1 MSLFE
6 VMIMTHFNLKSVS
19 VNSLPSF
26 WAKLGYSQIK
36 IDHFADSLLKLQIR
50 IGVHLIYK
58 CWTDTTPYSALCTA
72 HRVMNE
78 AWKQKMTCF
87 CVCSTGHF
95 CSFVIHFI
103 CVWRFS
109 WNYILFSNFSC
120 RFLNPNYSFPIWIL
134 STGCLTLK
142 CFF

>member
-1 MSLFE
+1 MPGIL
-6 VMIMTHFNLKSVS
+6 
-19 VNSLPSF
+19 SF
-26 WAKLGYSQIK
+26 WFIKTIFQKISNISNILKNGLNEPKNQISLLPRHAQLSPIILSEVIGYSQIK

-103 CVWRFS
+103 CV
-109 WNYILFSNFSC
+109 
-120 RFLNPNYSFPIWIL
+120 
-134 STGCLTLK
+134 
-142 CFF
+142 